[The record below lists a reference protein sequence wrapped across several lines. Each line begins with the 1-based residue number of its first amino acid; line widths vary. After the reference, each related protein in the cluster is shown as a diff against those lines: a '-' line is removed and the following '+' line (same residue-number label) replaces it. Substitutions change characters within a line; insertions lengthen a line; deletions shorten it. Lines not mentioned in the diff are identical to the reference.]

1 MGKKRLTTLSHYT
14 CSIILYHH
22 LELGDLDAGTEA
34 MCRLF
39 IIDGLNFREI
49 AERGFYSE
57 YRKTTMTD
65 DMIRLRILG
74 VFGDAIEYDEPF
86 KGRDIARNKDAE
98 HVRTIARYKKEHP
111 MDEQKCASCGSIGKL
126 ELDHIVPY
134 TIGGTDDE
142 SNLQWLCHSCH
153 VAKTTAEH
161 LFYETN
167 GNWKQSIYTGGKRYE
182 IQSDKV

>member
-1 MGKKRLTTLSHYT
+1 MGRKRLTTKSHYE
-14 CSIILYHH
+14 CSLILNAH
-22 LELGDLDAGTEA
+22 LLLCDLDAGTEA

-98 HVRTIARYKKEHP
+98 HVKTIARYKKEHP
-111 MDEQKCASCGSIGKL
+111 RNEQKCAMCGSTDSL
-126 ELDHIVPY
+126 ELDHILPY
-134 TIGGTDDE
+134 MNGGTDDE
-142 SNLQWLCHSCH
+142 SNLQWLCHKCH
-153 VAKTTAEH
+153 ASKTKTEH
-161 LFYETN
+161 LLYESN
-167 GNWKQSIYTGGKRYE
+167 GLWKTSIYTGGKRYE
-182 IQSDKV
+182 IQSD